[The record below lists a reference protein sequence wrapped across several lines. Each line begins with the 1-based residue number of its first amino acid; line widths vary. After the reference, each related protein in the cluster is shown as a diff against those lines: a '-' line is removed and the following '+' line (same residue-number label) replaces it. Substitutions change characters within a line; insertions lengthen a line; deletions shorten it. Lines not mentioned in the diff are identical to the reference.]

1 MDSSET
7 LKKVLFWSIALG
19 VVAII
24 LPNRIKKLR
33 QRVKNI
39 EEEEEKLFKSSG
51 ISTEELKKNIE
62 KEETDFVKMFFVS
75 SVHNPRF
82 ESDIFNINYLC
93 DGEDYEDKRKDLDAR
108 YNQTSMGVV
117 HIKQRTNMGKRFLSF
132 ELDIP
137 TAFENNERYSY
148 NYPKFNVFRE
158 AILGLRK
165 KLGEDLEKMTQF
177 PRIISRINCKCK
189 ILYTTVNENGEA
201 NEGLNCFVVPETV
214 YCKNG
219 REDWDKLNEFSKNEL
234 KNMDAANEK
243 KERYI
248 PDWFIEASK
257 LKREQVYSLE
267 DIETCFALTFPIRS
281 TNPGEEIG
289 IDLVNATECLNFIVN
304 EFSVIRGEKRSN
316 NLEYLYRHVVF
327 HPVDENGNSIE
338 ENCYE
343 IGEDGKIKNTWL
355 YY

>member
-1 MDSSET
+1 MNI
-7 LKKVLFWSIALG
+7 KRFINIAFPLG
-19 VVAII
+19 I
-24 LPNRIKKLR
+24 LVYAVIKGKKLYDSIR
-33 QRVKNI
+33 DVEK
-39 EEEEEKLFKSSG
+39 EEEEKLNSSG

-75 SVHNPRF
+75 SFNNPRF

-93 DGEDYEDKRKDLDAR
+93 DGEDYEDNQSDLDAR

-117 HIKQRTNMGKRFLSF
+117 HVKQHMHKGKRFLSF

-137 TAFENNERYSY
+137 TAYENNKRYSY

-158 AILGLRK
+158 SILGLRK
-165 KLGEDLEKMTQF
+165 KLEEDVVKITHL
-177 PRIISRINCKCK
+177 SRISCIGKVF
-189 ILYTTVNENGEA
+189 YTTVNENGEA
-201 NEGLNCFVVPETV
+201 SEGFNCFVVPKSV
-214 YCKNG
+214 YCKDG
-219 REDWDKLNEFSKNEL
+219 EQDWDKLNEFSKNEL
-234 KNMDAANEK
+234 KNMDAAKDNN
-243 KERYI
+243 ERYI

-257 LKREQVYSLE
+257 LKKEQVYSLE

>member
-1 MDSSET
+1 MNI
-7 LKKVLFWSIALG
+7 KRFINIAFPLG
-19 VVAII
+19 I
-24 LPNRIKKLR
+24 LVYAVIKGKKLYDSIGD
-33 QRVKNI
+33 VEK
-39 EEEEEKLFKSSG
+39 EEEEKLNSSG

-75 SVHNPRF
+75 SFNNPRF

-93 DGEDYEDKRKDLDAR
+93 DGEDYEDNQSDLDAR

-117 HIKQRTNMGKRFLSF
+117 HVKQHMHKEKRFLSF

-137 TAFENNERYSY
+137 TAYENNKRYSY

-158 AILGLRK
+158 SILGLRK
-165 KLGEDLEKMTQF
+165 KLEEDVVKITHL
-177 PRIISRINCKCK
+177 SRINCIGKVF
-189 ILYTTVNENGEA
+189 YTTVNENGEA
-201 NEGLNCFVVPETV
+201 SEGFNCFVVPKSV
-214 YCKNG
+214 YCKDG
-219 REDWDKLNEFSKNEL
+219 EQDWDKLNEFSKNEL
-234 KNMDAANEK
+234 KNMDAAKDNN
-243 KERYI
+243 ERYI

-257 LKREQVYSLE
+257 LKKEQVYSLE

-289 IDLVNATECLNFIVN
+289 IDLINATECLNFIMN

>member
-1 MDSSET
+1 MNI
-7 LKKVLFWSIALG
+7 KRFINIAFPLG
-19 VVAII
+19 I
-24 LPNRIKKLR
+24 LVYAVIKGKKLYDSIGD
-33 QRVKNI
+33 VEK
-39 EEEEEKLFKSSG
+39 EEEEKLNSSG

-75 SVHNPRF
+75 SFNNPRF

-93 DGEDYEDKRKDLDAR
+93 DGEDYEDNQSDLDAR

-117 HIKQRTNMGKRFLSF
+117 HVKQHMHKGKRFLSF

-137 TAFENNERYSY
+137 TAYENNKRYSY

-158 AILGLRK
+158 SILGLRK
-165 KLGEDLEKMTQF
+165 KLEEDVVKITHL
-177 PRIISRINCKCK
+177 SRISCIGKVF
-189 ILYTTVNENGEA
+189 YTTVNENGEA
-201 NEGLNCFVVPETV
+201 SEGFNCFVVPKSV
-214 YCKNG
+214 YCKDG
-219 REDWDKLNEFSKNEL
+219 EQDWDKLNEFSKNEL
-234 KNMDAANEK
+234 KNMDAAKDNN
-243 KERYI
+243 ERYI

-257 LKREQVYSLE
+257 LKKEQVYSLE

>member
-1 MDSSET
+1 
-7 LKKVLFWSIALG
+7 
-19 VVAII
+19 
-24 LPNRIKKLR
+24 
-33 QRVKNI
+33 
-39 EEEEEKLFKSSG
+39 
-51 ISTEELKKNIE
+51 
-62 KEETDFVKMFFVS
+62 MFFVS

-165 KLGEDLEKMTQF
+165 KLGEDLEKITQF

-257 LKREQVYSLE
+257 LRREQVYSLE

-338 ENCYE
+338 GNCYE
-343 IGEDGKIKNTWL
+343 IGKDGKIKNTWL